1 MTIYFSTNKPQL
13 KPIEVSDENSKNK
26 TLMTLLLDAKYPV
39 ASSCKGDGI
48 CSKCRI
54 TILEGNQNLNP
65 QSELEIK
72 TKQRNKVTVDE
83 RLSCQVYLNG
93 DITIDTNYW

>member
-1 MTIYFSTNKPQL
+1 MTIYFSPNKPQL
-13 KPIEVSDENSKNK
+13 KPIEVSAEDSKNK

-48 CSKCRI
+48 CSKCRV
-54 TILEGNQNLNP
+54 TILNGSVNLSPQND
-65 QSELEIK
+65 LEIK
-72 TKQRNKVTVDE
+72 TKLRNNVAGPE
-83 RLSCQVYLNG
+83 RLSCQVHIQG